1 RKALKKDLYPCRS
14 GTQKCNVTQDGAFTC
29 KRCRFDRFERILKE
43 PSAREPQNDKTHE
56 RSSVLPDLPSIT
68 PSIIPSLGTGRP
80 LLEKCAISYKMLSA
94 MRRNSELNARPN
106 PPHPAKINAGEYDI
120 LACTYGIILGSS
132 RFLITGILDLA
143 EMLFPE
149 FTTFSREEQW
159 KLAVR
164 FYDRFFMFDACYRAD
179 KIYPD
184 DMSKAL
190 GSYSAYMSV
199 DVAENFF
206 DDCPNQNNIEEAK
219 RILVK
224 FIEMVLPSLRIVI
237 RRANLDESEFLA
249 LIILTFW
256 FSDCLQMRDEIVKIG
271 ERYRQDVLKELQA
284 HYREDLKLDDYAL
297 RIGEL
302 FTLIFNFD

>member
-1 RKALKKDLYPCRS
+1 RKALKKTLYPCRS
-14 GTQKCNVTQDGAFTC
+14 STKQCTVTQDRYTC

-43 PSAREPQNDKTHE
+43 STARERNENELPAQSNISDMPIAL
-56 RSSVLPDLPSIT
+56 SVF
-68 PSIIPSLGTGRP
+68 IPTKFTAIP
-80 LLEKCAISYKMLSA
+80 LLEKCAVSYKMLCT

-106 PPHPAKINAGEYDI
+106 PPHPTKINTGVYEI
-120 LACTYGIILGSS
+120 IACTFGIHVRSC
-132 RFLITGILDLA
+132 RFLMTGILDMV

-164 FYDRFFMFDACYRAD
+164 FYDRFSMFDACYRAE

-184 DMSKAL
+184 ELNKAM
-190 GSYSAYMSV
+190 GAYAAYISV
-199 DVAENFF
+199 DEVEHFF

-219 RILVK
+219 RVFVNFNNLV
-224 FIEMVLPSLRIVI
+224 IPSSREVI
-237 RRANLDESEFLA
+237 QRAKLDESEFLA
-249 LIILTFW
+249 LIVLAFW

-271 ERYRQDVLKELQA
+271 ERYRQGVLKELQA

-302 FTLIFNFD
+302 FTLIFHFD